1 MGVGAAIGVGSFVT
15 AGYLTGTAAAVL
27 GGAII
32 GAAIGGLTTAVMGG
46 NIGKGVLFGAIGGAV
61 MGGISGTLSSAAS
74 STTTSAATGVGSGTV
89 NTAQAVSGVSQTVY
103 GVGRQAVSTTIEQG
117 ATALATETTQ
127 AGLLE
132 SAGSYLTVNALTE
145 GVKGYLANEAADKQ
159 AEALAEQSELQRQH
173 EKDMLQMKL
182 DADAAARG
190 GASGGDALSYRA
202 RMAEL
207 EQRRKEFDRTMSLQE
222 EQWGETKKATAARKA
237 LFEGVGRDR
246 GATVESDNTVAEVG
260 IFDKLEEKPVSALKT
275 GEKPVSALKTGEV
288 LAP

>member
-32 GAAIGGLTTAVMGG
+32 GAAIGGLSAAVMGG
-46 NIGKGVLFGAIGGAV
+46 DIGKGVLFGAIGGAV
-61 MGGISGTLSSAAS
+61 MGGISGAMATAAT
-74 STTTSAATGVGSGTV
+74 STTTTATTTTAGVGAGTGSGTLTV
-89 NTAQAVSGVSQTVY
+89 GMGSQSVLGGGVQVTTK
-103 GVGRQAVSTTIEQG
+103 GIGST
-117 ATALATETTQ
+117 LVTETTK
-127 AGLLE
+127 AKLLE
-132 SAGSYLTVNALTE
+132 NAGAYLGVNALTE

-159 AEALAEQSELQRQH
+159 AEALSEQNELQRQH

-182 DADAAARG
+182 EADAAG
-190 GASGGDALSYRA
+190 SGASGGDALAYQA

-207 EQRRKEFDRTMSLQE
+207 EQRRKEFERTMGLQE

-275 GEKPVSALKTGEV
+275 ERI
-288 LAP
+288 LAS

>member
-1 MGVGAAIGVGSFVT
+1 MGVGAAIYVGGAVT

-32 GAAIGGLTTAVMGG
+32 GAAIGGLTAAVMGG

-61 MGGISGTLSSAAS
+61 MGGISGTMATSAT
-74 STTTSAATGVGSGTV
+74 STTTAATTTTTTAGAGAGGGVVQIGGGAQSALTSTQVTTQGIGSTLV
-89 NTAQAVSGVSQTVY
+89 
-103 GVGRQAVSTTIEQG
+103 
-117 ATALATETTQ
+117 TETTK

-132 SAGSYLTVNALTE
+132 NAGAYIGVNALTD

-173 EKDMLQMKL
+173 ERDMLQMKL
-182 DADAAARG
+182 DADAAGG
-190 GASGGDALSYRA
+190 GASGGDELAYKA
-202 RMAEL
+202 RMSEL
-207 EQRRKEFDRTMSLQE
+207 DQRRKEFERTMGLQE
-222 EQWGETKKATAARKA
+222 DQWGETKKATAARKA

-246 GATVESDNTVAEVG
+246 GATVDSDNTVAEVG

-275 GEKPVSALKTGEV
+275 ERV
-288 LAP
+288 LA

>member
-1 MGVGAAIGVGSFVT
+1 MGVGTAIYVGGAVT

-32 GAAIGGLTTAVMGG
+32 GAAIGGLTAAVMGG

-61 MGGISGTLSSAAS
+61 MGGISGTMAAS
-74 STTTSAATGVGSGTV
+74 ATSTTTAATTTTTTAGAGAGAGGGVVQIGGGAQSALTSTQVTTQGIGSTLV
-89 NTAQAVSGVSQTVY
+89 
-103 GVGRQAVSTTIEQG
+103 
-117 ATALATETTQ
+117 TETTK

-132 SAGSYLTVNALTE
+132 NAGSYLTVNALTE

-173 EKDMLQMKL
+173 ERDMLQMKL
-182 DADAAARG
+182 DADAAG
-190 GASGGDALSYRA
+190 SGASGGDELAYKA
-202 RMAEL
+202 RMSEL
-207 EQRRKEFDRTMSLQE
+207 DQRRKEFERTMGLQE
-222 EQWGETKKATAARKA
+222 DQWGETKKATAARKA

-246 GATVESDNTVAEVG
+246 GATVDSDNTVAEVG

-275 GEKPVSALKTGEV
+275 ERV
-288 LAP
+288 LA

>member
-1 MGVGAAIGVGSFVT
+1 MGVGTAIGVGSFVT

-74 STTTSAATGVGSGTV
+74 STTTSAATGVGSGTAV

-103 GVGRQAVSTTIEQG
+103 GVGRQGSIVIGE
-117 ATALATETTQ
+117 LATETTQ

-182 DADAAARG
+182 DAEAAAGG

-275 GEKPVSALKTGEV
+275 GEV

>member
-32 GAAIGGLTTAVMGG
+32 GAAIGGLTAAVMGG

-61 MGGISGTLSSAAS
+61 MGGISGAMNTAAT
-74 STTTSAATGVGSGTV
+74 STTTAASGTV
-89 NTAQAVSGVSQTVY
+89 NTAQAASGASQAVY
-103 GVGRQAVSTTIEQG
+103 GVGGQTGSIAIGQGSTIGST
-117 ATALATETTQ
+117 LVTETTK

-132 SAGSYLTVNALTE
+132 NAGAYLGVSALTE
-145 GVKGYLANEAADKQ
+145 GVKGYLANEAADKE

-173 EKDMLQMKL
+173 EKELLQMRI
-182 DADAAARG
+182 DAAEAG
-190 GASGGDALSYRA
+190 SGASGGDELAYKA

-207 EQRRKEFDRTMSLQE
+207 EQRRKEFERTMGLQE

-246 GATVESDNTVAEVG
+246 GATAESDNTVAEVG

-275 GEKPVSALKTGEV
+275 ERV
-288 LAP
+288 LAS

>member
-1 MGVGAAIGVGSFVT
+1 MGVGTAIGVGSFVT

-61 MGGISGTLSSAAS
+61 MGGISGTLNTAAT
-74 STTTSAATGVGSGTV
+74 STTTSAATGAGAGTTV
-89 NTAQAVSGVSQTVY
+89 NTAQAVSGASQAVY
-103 GVGRQAVSTTIEQG
+103 GIGGQAGSVTIGQG
-117 ATALATETTQ
+117 ATTLATETTK

-132 SAGSYLTVNALTE
+132 NAGSYLTVNALTE
-145 GVKGYLANEAADKQ
+145 GVKGYLANEAADKE
-159 AEALAEQSELQRQH
+159 AEALSEQSELQRQH

-182 DADAAARG
+182 DAEAAG
-190 GASGGDALSYRA
+190 SGASGGDELAYKA
-202 RMAEL
+202 RMSEL
-207 EQRRKEFDRTMSLQE
+207 EQRRKEFERTMGLQE
-222 EQWGETKKATAARKA
+222 DQWGETKKATAARKA

-275 GEKPVSALKTGEV
+275 EKV

>member
-1 MGVGAAIGVGSFVT
+1 MGVGTAIYVGGAVT

-32 GAAIGGLTTAVMGG
+32 GAAIGGLTAAVMGG

-61 MGGISGTLSSAAS
+61 MGGISGTMAAS
-74 STTTSAATGVGSGTV
+74 ATSTTTATTTAGIGSGTV
-89 NTAQAVSGVSQTVY
+89 NTAQAVSGASQAVY
-103 GVGRQAVSTTIEQG
+103 GVGGQTGSITIGQG
-117 ATALATETTQ
+117 ASTLVTEGTK

-132 SAGSYLTVNALTE
+132 STGSYLTVNALTE

-182 DADAAARG
+182 DADAAG
-190 GASGGDALSYRA
+190 SGASGGDELAYKA
-202 RMAEL
+202 RMSEL
-207 EQRRKEFDRTMSLQE
+207 EQRRKEFERTMGLQE
-222 EQWGETKKATAARKA
+222 DQWGETKKATAARKA

-246 GATVESDNTVAEVG
+246 GATVDSDNTVAEVG
-260 IFDKLEEKPVSALKT
+260 IFDKLEKKPVSALKT
-275 GEKPVSALKTGEV
+275 ERV
-288 LAP
+288 LA

>member
-15 AGYLTGTAAAVL
+15 AGFLTGTAAAVL

-32 GAAIGGLTTAVMGG
+32 GAAIGGLTAAVMGG

-61 MGGISGTLSSAAS
+61 MGGISGTMSTAAT
-74 STTTSAATGVGSGTV
+74 STTTAAAGGPGGLSGGALSTGAVSQRTMSAAMGVKTAADGAGAAIGSTLVTEGTK
-89 NTAQAVSGVSQTVY
+89 
-103 GVGRQAVSTTIEQG
+103 
-117 ATALATETTQ
+117 

-132 SAGSYLTVNALTE
+132 STGSYLTVNALTE

-159 AEALAEQSELQRQH
+159 AEALSEQSELQRQH

-182 DADAAARG
+182 DADAAGG
-190 GASGGDALSYRA
+190 GASGGDELAYKA
-202 RMAEL
+202 RMSEL
-207 EQRRKEFDRTMSLQE
+207 EQRRKEFERTIGLQE
-222 EQWGETKKATAARKA
+222 DQWGETKKATADRKA

-246 GATVESDNTVAEVG
+246 GATAESDNTVAKVG

-275 GEKPVSALKTGEV
+275 ERV
-288 LAP
+288 LA

>member
-32 GAAIGGLTTAVMGG
+32 GAAIGGLTAAVMGG

-61 MGGISGTLSSAAS
+61 MGGISGAMSTA
-74 STTTSAATGVGSGTV
+74 TTTTTTAATGGTGGGTLTIGMGSQGTTGV
-89 NTAQAVSGVSQTVY
+89 LSGGAQVTTQGI
-103 GVGRQAVSTTIEQG
+103 GST
-117 ATALATETTQ
+117 LVTETTK

-132 SAGSYLTVNALTE
+132 NAGAYLGVSALTE
-145 GVKGYLANEAADKQ
+145 GVKGYLANEAADKE
-159 AEALAEQSELQRQH
+159 AEALAERSELQRQH
-173 EKDMLQMKL
+173 EKELLQMRI
-182 DADAAARG
+182 DAAEAG
-190 GASGGDALSYRA
+190 SGASGGDELAYQA

-207 EQRRKEFDRTMSLQE
+207 EQRRKEFERTMGLQE

-246 GATVESDNTVAEVG
+246 GATAESDNTVAEVG

-275 GEKPVSALKTGEV
+275 ERV
-288 LAP
+288 LAS

>member
-27 GGAII
+27 GGAIV
-32 GAAIGGLTTAVMGG
+32 GAAIGGLTAAVMGG
-46 NIGKGVLFGAIGGAV
+46 DIGKGVLFGAIGGAV
-61 MGGISGTLSSAAS
+61 AGGISGTLSTAAT
-74 STTTSAATGVGSGTV
+74 STTTATTGAGTGTV
-89 NTAQAVSGVSQTVY
+89 NTAQAISGASQTVY
-103 GVGRQAVSTTIEQG
+103 GVGSQAGSIAIGQG
-117 ATALATETTQ
+117 AGIGSTLVTETTK

-132 SAGSYLTVNALTE
+132 NAGAYLGVNALTE
-145 GVKGYLANEAADKQ
+145 GVKGYLANEAADKE
-159 AEALAEQSELQRQH
+159 AKALAEQSELQRQH
-173 EKDMLQMKL
+173 EKDMLQTKL
-182 DADAAARG
+182 DADAAG
-190 GASGGDALSYRA
+190 SGASGGDELAYNA

-207 EQRRKEFDRTMSLQE
+207 EQRRKEFERTMGLQE

-275 GEKPVSALKTGEV
+275 EEV
-288 LAP
+288 LAS